1 MKALSVRQPWADYI
15 CSGQKWL
22 EFRSRPLSH
31 RGKLLICSSK
41 FNEGYVASVGGEVKP
56 LPLGY
61 MLAVVEMIDARP
73 MRKADRE
80 QIGAPSKIDGWYVWE
95 FSENIDI
102 VVPKPVIGRL
112 NLFEVPDDS
121 IELAPEGKFWYD
133 YL

>member
-41 FNEGYVASVGGEVKP
+41 FNEGYTASVGGEVKP

-61 MLAVVEMIDARP
+61 MLAVVDMIDARP
-73 MRKADRE
+73 MRKADME
-80 QIGAPSKIDGWYVWE
+80 QIGAPSNIDGWYVWE
-95 FSENIDI
+95 FGENIDI

-112 NLFEVPDDS
+112 NLFDVPDAS
-121 IELAPEGKFWYD
+121 IELAPEGKYWFD
-133 YL
+133 YI